1 MTKWVSSSNFV
12 TLKWA
17 KVPNPGLKL
26 FLKCWQ
32 WRLATVL
39 DVKLGQGLVKFKL
52 WGFWERFGRICACSF
67 LLLVFFL
74 CCLRRLERSQFS
86 LANQEIWI
94 LENTF
99 MLNEINPCH
108 LKLASYWAL
117 ERVYQT
123 WPGELLQS
131 PGAKLFQ
138 AFFKFL
144 RKEELEKPTNLVV
157 RESTATLAF
166 CLIKTYINDNNNY
179 LHIIATSIMTQ
190 F

>member
-1 MTKWVSSSNFV
+1 MKAGQGPRS
-12 TLKWA
+12 
-17 KVPNPGLKL
+17 
-26 FLKCWQ
+26 
-32 WRLATVL
+32 RR
-39 DVKLGQGLVKFKL
+39 LGQGLVKFKL
-52 WGFWERFGRICACSF
+52 WGSWERFGWICIFSF
-67 LLLVFFL
+67 RLLFL
-74 CCLRRLERSQFS
+74 RCLRWLERSQFS

-94 LENTF
+94 IENTF
-99 MLNEINPCH
+99 MLNEINPRH

-138 AFFKFL
+138 AFFL

-157 RESTATLAF
+157 RESTTTLAF
-166 CLIKTYINDNNNY
+166 CLIIVIIKKYINDNNNH

>member
-94 LENTF
+94 IENTF
-99 MLNEINPCH
+99 MLNENNPCH

-138 AFFKFL
+138 AEMNQDPSEWSFL
-144 RKEELEKPTNLVV
+144 QGKNLQKKSSW
-157 RESTATLAF
+157 RTWL
-166 CLIKTYINDNNNY
+166 
-179 LHIIATSIMTQ
+179 
-190 F
+190 